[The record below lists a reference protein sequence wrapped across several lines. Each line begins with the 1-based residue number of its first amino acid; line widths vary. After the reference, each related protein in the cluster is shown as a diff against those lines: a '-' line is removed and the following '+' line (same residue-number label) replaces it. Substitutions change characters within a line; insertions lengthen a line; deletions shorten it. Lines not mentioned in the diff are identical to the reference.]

1 MGTIYLEIKNKLRK
15 TGKMKEYF
23 FDKISG
29 KVWVID
35 GQVRLRL
42 ASKEELLYQILLE
55 LKK

>member
-1 MGTIYLEIKNKLRK
+1 
-15 TGKMKEYF
+15 MKEYI

-29 KVWVID
+29 RVWVVD

-55 LKK
+55 LRE